1 MRRIRVDFFLKRSR
15 EMAVTRL
22 RVLGMTVAAA
32 GGAFLAV
39 ALNASD
45 AAVERVGEALTGS
58 YANHTLW
65 VIVGGLGAIIAGL
78 CMALPAKRQPPARQ
92 GSSVPKG

>member
-1 MRRIRVDFFLKRSR
+1 MV
-15 EMAVTRL
+15 VTRV
-22 RVLGMTVAAA
+22 RVLGMAVAAA

-45 AAVERVGEALTGS
+45 APVERVGEALTGS

-78 CMALPAKRQPPARQ
+78 CMALPAKPQPPARQ
-92 GSSVPKG
+92 SSSVPKG